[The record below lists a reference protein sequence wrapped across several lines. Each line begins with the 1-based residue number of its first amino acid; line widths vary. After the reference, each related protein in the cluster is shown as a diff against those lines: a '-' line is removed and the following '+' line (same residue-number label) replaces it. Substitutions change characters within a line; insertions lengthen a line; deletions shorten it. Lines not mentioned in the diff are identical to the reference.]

1 MYWNAHCYTSL
12 ECFVRSINV
21 SYEGCHDPY
30 MLLWNA
36 SSGKACNSI
45 RPGAT
50 KICGASAPPQ
60 SMFVPCISNPFW
72 STVALVPPWL
82 DVTEWGVLG
91 HTRATKGRN
100 LGCFAEIDPRI
111 DSHSWASLVW
121 MEECWTTVCDFGTK
135 LVYRLAQ
142 HGPCTCRQWW
152 WWWRAVIKAQL
163 LEAWLELEIILYP
176 FCQGFKHSKCG
187 VLSTFNSPQKSH
199 MTTWDRII
207 NFWND
212 IHFICMIWI

>member
-1 MYWNAHCYTSL
+1 MFHMRVDTIHICCSGMRHQEKLATQSGRRHQNMRSKCSTTIHVCPVHKQSILIHC
-12 ECFVRSINV
+12 
-21 SYEGCHDPY
+21 
-30 MLLWNA
+30 
-36 SSGKACNSI
+36 
-45 RPGAT
+45 
-50 KICGASAPPQ
+50 
-60 SMFVPCISNPFW
+60 
-72 STVALVPPWL
+72 STCTPWL

-187 VLSTFNSPQKSH
+187 VLSTFNFPQKSDP
-199 MTTWDRII
+199 TTWDRIS

-212 IHFICMIWI
+212 ILFMHDLII